1 MYGRNLATNWRTFWT
16 TIPRLYCPTCKDFK
30 NLGTKEVRVLSGAA
44 VSIVS
49 LTSPHCARL
58 SVRPSVF
65 GHSRKC
71 SATRAWNGCV
81 SCRGICRWRNT
92 PAWTY
97 YSGWVSSCNDVPKL
111 LIGNFTQVSWKKAL
125 GVFDARLSTAPPEC
139 GNKLRDWKDVVAGA
153 YSDFSAKLPDGKLPI
168 LAMRA
173 MREEGRAEGSQNP
186 NLFLHGAKQQYGT

>member
-49 LTSPHCARL
+49 LTSPHCVRL

-65 GHSRKC
+65 GHNRKRF
-71 SATRAWNGCV
+71 AIRRWKGCV

-97 YSGWVSSCNDVPKL
+97 YSGWVSSCNDGPKP
-111 LIGNFTQVSWKKAL
+111 LIGNFTQVSWRKAL
-125 GVFDARLSTAPPEC
+125 GVFDARLATAPPEC
-139 GNKLRDWKDVVAGA
+139 GKELWHWRGVVAEA
-153 YSDFSAKLPDGKLPI
+153 YLDFTTKLPGGELPI
-168 LAMRA
+168 LTMRA
-173 MREEGRAEGSQNP
+173 MREDGRAEGSQYP
-186 NLFLHGAKQQYGT
+186 NLFLRYGI